1 MEVLLLP
8 RHTYMEPQKDFDAY
22 IYMVKW
28 ALPLQFIGSSMI
40 PIIASTVPFYVGTT
54 CNFCTYAPAKQLNL
68 LSFCTFFLFPKEPLW
83 FPYYCKGYV
92 DLPSRRQNFN

>member
-1 MEVLLLP
+1 MEVYLLP

-40 PIIASTVPFYVGTT
+40 PIIATTVPFYVGTT
-54 CNFCTYAPAKQLNL
+54 CNFCTYAPAKQLNS
-68 LSFCTFFLFPKEPLW
+68 LSFCTKKAFLVSKIVEVCRSLCLRFH
-83 FPYYCKGYV
+83 G
-92 DLPSRRQNFN
+92 QNFNNL